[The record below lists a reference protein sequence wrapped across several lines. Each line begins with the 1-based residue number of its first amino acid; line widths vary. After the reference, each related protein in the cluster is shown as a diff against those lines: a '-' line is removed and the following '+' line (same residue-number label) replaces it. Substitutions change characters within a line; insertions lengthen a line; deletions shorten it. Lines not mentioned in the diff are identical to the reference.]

1 MNIEFY
7 NKHTGEVLQNT
18 DDTYFVMNDAV
29 FKVSDDTFESQAAVI
44 DFNTFIEWCPTLAWR
59 IGNKL

>member
-44 DFNTFIEWCPTLAWR
+44 DFNTFTLIKGFPASSPSPSS
-59 IGNKL
+59 